1 MKRIFVLASVTLI
14 TIAMNRPCLA
24 QNVSVEGLLVA
35 SSSCELRPLPAH
47 GEEEPCPAVVPVIS
61 GSLRFRNEG
70 RIVDVTVEEGGR
82 FGAEL
87 PPGTYKV
94 SVTSLRG
101 FGRRLNPKVLAL
113 SKRRIQVR
121 AEDEGVPR
129 LLLVRHRSRPN
140 GHTPSIGY

>member
-14 TIAMNRPCLA
+14 TIATNRPCLA
-24 QNVSVEGLLVA
+24 QNVSVDGLLVA
-35 SSSCELRPLPAH
+35 SSSCELRPLPAN
-47 GEEEPCPAVVPVIS
+47 GEEEPCPAVIPVIS

-94 SVTSLRG
+94 SVTSLKE
-101 FGRRLNPKVLAL
+101 FGRRLNPRVLAL
-113 SKRRIQVR
+113 SNRRIQVR
-121 AEDEGVPR
+121 AEDEGLPR

-140 GHTPSIGY
+140 GRTPGIAY